1 MSAGCYKMAVR
12 WSYITDC
19 DRGKRQVSQKSNSE
33 IFLPSEKNHCLA
45 LIFARVG
52 QARRHRP
59 QGKKQG
65 GSCLE
70 VEPSPEICRGYAAE
84 DAVVLLVDSVLADV
98 VLAEPLLS
106 LVLFL
111 SLLSVLLSE
120 SFLSVALPF
129 APPLR
134 P

>member
-1 MSAGCYKMAVR
+1 MEVGPSL
-12 WSYITDC
+12 
-19 DRGKRQVSQKSNSE
+19 E
-33 IFLPSEKNHCLA
+33 I
-45 LIFARVG
+45 
-52 QARRHRP
+52 RR
-59 QGKKQG
+59 
-65 GSCLE
+65 S
-70 VEPSPEICRGYAAE
+70 YAAE

-106 LVLFL
+106 LVFFL

-120 SFLSVALPF
+120 SSLPVALPF

>member
-1 MSAGCYKMAVR
+1 MAVK

-19 DRGKRQVSQKSNSE
+19 DRGKRQVSQKSNSK
-33 IFLPSEKNHCLA
+33 IFLPSEKNHFLA
-45 LIFARVG
+45 LTFVRVG
-52 QARRHRP
+52 RARRHRT
-59 QGKKQG
+59 QGKKEG

-70 VEPSPEICRGYAAE
+70 VEPSPEIRRSYAAE

-98 VLAEPLLS
+98 VLADPLLS

-120 SFLSVALPF
+120 SFLPVALPS
-129 APPLR
+129 ALPLR

>member
-1 MSAGCYKMAVR
+1 M
-12 WSYITDC
+12 
-19 DRGKRQVSQKSNSE
+19 
-33 IFLPSEKNHCLA
+33 
-45 LIFARVG
+45 
-52 QARRHRP
+52 
-59 QGKKQG
+59 
-65 GSCLE
+65 E
-70 VEPSPEICRGYAAE
+70 VEPSPEIHRSYAAE
-84 DAVVLLVDSVLADV
+84 DAVVLLADSVLADV

-129 APPLR
+129 ALPLR

>member
-1 MSAGCYKMAVR
+1 MEVGPSL
-12 WSYITDC
+12 
-19 DRGKRQVSQKSNSE
+19 E
-33 IFLPSEKNHCLA
+33 I
-45 LIFARVG
+45 
-52 QARRHRP
+52 RR
-59 QGKKQG
+59 
-65 GSCLE
+65 S
-70 VEPSPEICRGYAAE
+70 YAAE

-120 SFLSVALPF
+120 SFLPVALPF
-129 APPLR
+129 ALPLR